1 MDWIRI
7 MAQPW
12 YMKYWKPFRHRVEY
26 AFYRVLMVSIPHLP
40 HACLV
45 RLARWASFIA
55 PMVVFWEARKARVN
69 LDIAF
74 GDSISRAEKKRIV
87 RESFENVILTALYFF
102 WSKNID
108 ADNLEEFVEV
118 PPASR
123 EVMKEVN
130 RSENG
135 TIVVL
140 GHYGNWELMGVAM
153 GYLDFPRNHIIV
165 RQLKNP
171 LLNDGVNAYRSK
183 SGNRIVDRDRAMLPS
198 LRALQRGEVVVIVC
212 DQSIDPKLGGLF
224 VPFFGLP
231 AATTKAA
238 AALSLRT
245 GAPIMPATCE
255 PLPGGRYRLRFDPLI
270 RFSPREDRE
279 ADIERLTA
287 ICSAH
292 LEQTIRQ
299 RPGPW
304 VWMYKRWR
312 IRPTRERGRYPRYS
326 KPAKDLRD

>member
-1 MDWIRI
+1 

-26 AFYRVLMVSIPHLP
+26 AFYRLLMVSIPLLP
-40 HACLV
+40 HGCLV
-45 RLARWASFIA
+45 RLARGVSFVA
-55 PMVVFWEARKARVN
+55 PVAVFWEARKARVN
-69 LDIAF
+69 LEIAF
-74 GDSISRAEKKRIV
+74 GHSISRSEKRRIV

-108 ADNLEEFVEV
+108 ADNLDRFVEV

-123 EVMKEVN
+123 EVMKDVN

-153 GYLDFPRNHIIV
+153 GYLDFPRSHIIV

-171 LLNDGVNAYRSK
+171 LLNDSVSAYRSK
-183 SGNRIVDRDRAMLPS
+183 SGNRIIDRDRAMLPS
-198 LRALQRGEVVVIVC
+198 LRALQRGEVVVIVF

-231 AATTKAA
+231 AATTKSV

-255 PLPGGRYRLRFDPLI
+255 PIPDGRYRLLFDPLI
-270 RFSPREDRE
+270 RFSPGEDRE
-279 ADIERLTA
+279 ADIERLTD
-287 ICSAH
+287 
-292 LEQTIRQ
+292 E
-299 RPGPW
+299 
-304 VWMYKRWR
+304 
-312 IRPTRERGRYPRYS
+312 
-326 KPAKDLRD
+326 

>member
-1 MDWIRI
+1 

-26 AFYRVLMVSIPHLP
+26 GFYQLLMVSIPLIP
-40 HACLV
+40 HVCLTP
-45 RLARWASFIA
+45 LARWVSFVA
-55 PMVVFWEARKARVN
+55 PVVAFWEARKARIN
-69 LDIAF
+69 LKIAF
-74 GDSISRAEKKRIV
+74 GDSISRSEKRRIV
-87 RESFENVILTALYFF
+87 RESFENLVLTALYFF
-102 WSKNID
+102 WSKNIN
-108 ADNLEEFVEV
+108 AENLDQFVEV

-130 RSENG
+130 RSERG
-135 TIVVL
+135 TIAIL

-153 GYLDFPRNHIIV
+153 GYLDFPLSHIIV

-171 LLNDGVNAYRSK
+171 LLNNVVNAYRSK
-183 SGNRIVDRDRAMLPS
+183 SGNRMIDRDHSMLPS
-198 LRALQRGEVVVIVC
+198 LRALQRGEVVAIVF
-212 DQSIDPKLGGLF
+212 DQSIDPKLGGIF

-270 RFSPREDRE
+270 RFSPGEDRE

-292 LEQTIRQ
+292 LERTIRQ